1 MVIEDWN
8 IEEMT
13 GYKPI
18 TTYYS
23 DFSIAEK
30 YGDDAIRDTYKQAMD
45 NWKKSYKYLTEI
57 VMVLNWKMFR
67 WYKEK
72 PSLARLYGEL
82 WEKAARYAERNLKG
96 DELSYY
102 YRTTD

>member
-1 MVIEDWN
+1 MQIKDWCIEQ
-8 IEEMT
+8 MT

-30 YGDDAIRDTYKQAMD
+30 FGNQAIIDTYEQAME
-45 NWKKSYKYLTEI
+45 NWKMCYEYLTEI
-57 VMVLNWKMFR
+57 VMVLNWKM
-67 WYKEK
+67 WEH
-72 PSLARLYGEL
+72 SEGNLELSRLYQDL
-82 WEKAARYAERNLKG
+82 WEKASRYAETHLKG